1 MNTDGASITELMA
14 LYNPVLPVVN
24 GGYGAGQARLLPI
37 HIWQITGKLGLKL
50 PATGVYFHC

>member
-1 MNTDGASITELMA
+1 MV

-37 HIWQITGKLGLKL
+37 HIWQITAQIAVEALRE
-50 PATGVYFHC
+50 AYIAVVEDFNN